1 MRLLGKNVDLE
12 QKQMQLVLVY
22 FFCQLR
28 QDIDILQANI
38 CLIGYM
44 LPRAFT
50 GQILLK

>member
-12 QKQMQLVLVY
+12 QMQLVLVY